1 MSASPRRR
9 LLRALCA
16 GLVLAGAAASGTAV
30 AQRALPEAATY
41 GELTAFAP
49 PSAVID
55 KRVYRV
61 APGFRFRDHD
71 NRIMVPVPP
80 AVRGK
85 VAFTRDTMGQVL
97 GLWLLTPREIAAFEA
112 RLKSR

>member
-1 MSASPRRR
+1 MLGKDVAAKADRGLETAGRVAVLHSQGQR
-9 LLRALCA
+9 L
-16 GLVLAGAAASGTAV
+16 
-30 AQRALPEAATY
+30 
-41 GELTAFAP
+41 
-49 PSAVID
+49 
-55 KRVYRV
+55 YRV

-80 AVRGK
+80 AIRGK